1 MPGGPKF
8 FMNFDGKAHK
18 NVLEVFD
25 IHFGVLRFS
34 NAAVP
39 FWIVKGREKAEA
51 WSELVSRFQLFR
63 LAIIFAHPLDYTGTA
78 SSLWNS
84 TLQKHSN
91 IVY

>member
-1 MPGGPKF
+1 
-8 FMNFDGKAHK
+8 MNFDGKAHK

-34 NAAVP
+34 NAPVP
-39 FWIVKGREKAEA
+39 FWIVKGQEKAET

-63 LAIIFAHPLDYTGTA
+63 LAIIFECPLDYTGTA

-84 TLQKHSN
+84 TLQEHSN
-91 IVY
+91 IVH